1 MRIKQLEWSE
11 IQTLMGRKISARAI
25 GLEWRLDPHNGRASD
40 TARLEREK
48 AKAQDE
54 FERALK
60 RFIEDP
66 DLFTSPKADENNSAD
81 NFYLCVLEK
90 IFGKDSDETWRDIL
104 AGRIFPPRPR
114 EEILE
119 GMDLVAKAEVTKLE
133 MQLRAR
139 TFAPVRDA
147 QPAPLSVI
155 LNADDKGNVTVVT
168 PTAKDRVVDRL
179 IQEHEQLS
187 ADHRTAADKGYVGL
201 TQQLR
206 ERLKSIETALAIA
219 VKEGEAVSDK
229 SKEG

>member
-1 MRIKQLEWSE
+1 MRIKKLEWTE

-54 FERALK
+54 FERHLK
-60 RFIEDP
+60 SYTEDP
-66 DLFTSPKADENNSAD
+66 DLFTSPKSDENNSAD

-90 IFGKDSDETWRDIL
+90 MFGKYSDDIWRDVL
-104 AGRIFPPRPR
+104 AGDRTAPWP
-114 EEILE
+114 LE
-119 GMDLVAKAEVTKLE
+119 HVMKDMGLVAKSEVTKLE

-139 TFAPVRDA
+139 TFTPIHDA
-147 QPAPLSVI
+147 QPAPPSMI
-155 LNADDKGNVTVVT
+155 LNAADKGTVTLIG
-168 PTAKDRVVDRL
+168 PTAKDRVVDHL
-179 IQEHEQLS
+179 IQVHAETTKQH
-187 ADHRTAADKGYVGL
+187 DKASQAGQHGISPG
-201 TQQLR
+201 LR

-219 VKEGEAVSDK
+219 VKDGDIVQEK